1 VKLYK
6 NRSLT
11 AIRGSLMAFESPNFR
26 VLWAGRASSNMA
38 RSMRVFLRAWMVW
51 EITDS
56 PFLLGFVTSSL
67 SWPMLIMPFVGG
79 FLADKIDRRFLV
91 KITES
96 LLVLL
101 WGAVAGLIVFELIE
115 WWHFLVSSVL
125 SGMIQSIGRP
135 GHQALLGS
143 IVDKEHLSNATA
155 WDNVADTWPRV
166 AGPAIGAILIGVIGS
181 GWEGILFASTAFMQ
195 LFTAVTLF
203 FLKWDPVE
211 QRAKQKG
218 SGERSS
224 FFDGFK
230 YLWNEK
236 VLLGLVSIGV
246 AFAMI
251 GGAAGFM
258 LPIFADA
265 MLGEGATGLG
275 YLMTVSTLGG
285 AAGAVA
291 VVSLSNVGNR
301 GYILLSV
308 AILNTG
314 LLIAFSKS
322 EVFVLTMFLVFGMG
336 LAQVMF
342 RAMRMVAMQI
352 LTPDDLRGR
361 VMSFQTTI
369 QGMTWI
375 GVMILGGI
383 AEILKRPEGLDLGM
397 IKLGGD
403 IASGVADTILISGIT
418 YGLVSLLCFL
428 VFPSLRKFQ

>member
-1 VKLYK
+1 
-6 NRSLT
+6 
-11 AIRGSLMAFESPNFR
+11 M
-26 VLWAGRASSNMA
+26 
-38 RSMRVFLRAWMVW
+38 
-51 EITDS
+51 
-56 PFLLGFVTSSL
+56 
-67 SWPMLIMPFVGG
+67 
-79 FLADKIDRRFLV
+79 
-91 KITES
+91 
-96 LLVLL
+96 
-101 WGAVAGLIVFELIE
+101 
-115 WWHFLVSSVL
+115 
-125 SGMIQSIGRP
+125 
-135 GHQALLGS
+135 
-143 IVDKEHLSNATA
+143 
-155 WDNVADTWPRV
+155 
-166 AGPAIGAILIGVIGS
+166 IGS
-181 GWEGILFASTAFMQ
+181 GWEGVLFASTALMQ

-291 VVSLSNVGNR
+291 VVSLSNVGHR
-301 GYILLSV
+301 GYILLFV

-322 EVFVLTMFLVFGMG
+322 EIFALTMVLVFGMG

-342 RAMRMVAMQI
+342 RAMRIVAMQI

-375 GVMILGGI
+375 GVMVLGGI
-383 AEILKRPEGLDLGM
+383 AEILKRPEGLDLGI

-403 IASGVADTILISGIT
+403 IASGVADTILISGIA
-418 YGLVSLLCFL
+418 YGLVSILCFL
-428 VFPSLRKFQ
+428 IFPSLRKFQ